1 MARTDALSIYLN
13 ETDKDKLSEIQG
25 GVIEAIQRGAI
36 SEQIKNK
43 NYSGDPTSGSVEV
56 SRFANAT
63 VNTKGTARTAGKG
76 ANLENSGK
84 VTINVD
90 TDKEIIEEAAKKDV
104 DLMGIPAILTR
115 RKGNHVKRMI
125 ADLDRTFFSV
135 AEATGTA
142 VTTTETDIEEI
153 MEVMIQSIETVVN
166 DFVDGVDRDMI
177 VLTVTPKVYGM
188 VKNYVNTIDGSHG
201 KETYFNEVRIFSNT
215 RQTSDIIC
223 MVDGSV
229 GQLVKVDD
237 YDAEKIPLS
246 NDIAIELF
254 YSRGTKAVM
263 PDLIKKLATV

>member
-1 MARTDALSIYLN
+1 MARTNALSVYLN
-13 ETDKDKLSEIQG
+13 ETDKDQLLEIQG

-43 NYSGDPTSGSVEV
+43 NYSGDATSGSVEV

-63 VNTKGTARTAGKG
+63 VNAKGTARTAAAG
-76 ANLENSGK
+76 ATLENSGK
-84 VTINVD
+84 VIINVD
-90 TDKEIIEEAAKKDV
+90 VDKEIVEEVAKKDV
-104 DLMGIPAILTR
+104 DLMGIPNMLTN

-125 ADLDRTFFSV
+125 ADLDSTFFSV
-135 AEATGTA
+135 VEAAGTA
-142 VTTTETDIEEI
+142 VTTTETAIEKI
-153 MEVMIQSIETVVN
+153 LEVMIQSVETTEN

-188 VKNYVNTIDGSHG
+188 VKNYVNTIDGTHG

-215 RQTSDIIC
+215 RQTADVIC
-223 MVDGSV
+223 QADGSAA
-229 GQLVKVDD
+229 QLVKMDD